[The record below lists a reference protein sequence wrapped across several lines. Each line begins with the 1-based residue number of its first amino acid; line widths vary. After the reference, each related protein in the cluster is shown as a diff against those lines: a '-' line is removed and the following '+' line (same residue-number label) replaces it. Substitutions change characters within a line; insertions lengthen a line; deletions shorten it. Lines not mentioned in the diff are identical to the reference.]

1 MPALELEGRI
11 TRKEAKQSGQS
22 ARGAWVKQDFILEYQ
37 DGSFPAE
44 VCFTSFGNDKVAE
57 LDKYQVGDEV
67 KVSFNLRARGYNG
80 RWYNDVRVWRITPK
94 NQAPVASPAAPQ
106 PAPQANYGAIPEQ
119 APAPSIEDMP
129 AEEDDTNDLPF

>member
-1 MPALELEGRI
+1 MPALELEGKI

-22 ARGAWVKQDFILEYQ
+22 TRGSWVKQDFILEYQ
-37 DGSFPAE
+37 DGNFPAD
-44 VCFTSFGNDKVAE
+44 VCFTAFGNEKVAE
-57 LDKYQVGDEV
+57 LDRYQVGDEV
-67 KVSFNLRARGYNG
+67 KVSFNLRAREYNG